1 MKEKVSVPFM
11 LLGILFN
18 VCLIAANLLETKVI
32 QVGSLTVTV
41 GLLVFPISY
50 IINDCIAEVWGFKKA
65 RLIIWSG
72 FAMNFFVVALGL
84 IAVAIPAAPF
94 WEGEEHFN
102 FVFGMAPRI
111 VAASLMAFLVGSFLN
126 AYVMSK
132 MKVASQGRNF
142 SARAI
147 WSTVVGETADSLIFF
162 PVAFGGVIA
171 WKELLIMMGIQIV
184 LKSMYE
190 VIILP
195 VTIRVVKAIKK
206 IDGSD
211 VYDTNISYNVLK
223 VKDI

>member
-32 QVGSLTVTV
+32 QIGSLTVTA

-72 FAMNFFVVALGL
+72 FAMHFFVVALGL

-94 WEGEEHFN
+94 WEGEEHFD

-132 MKVASQGRNF
+132 MKVASRGRHF

-147 WSTVVGETADSLIFF
+147 LSTLAGETADSLIFF
-162 PVAFGGVIA
+162 PVAFGGIIA
-171 WKELLIMMGIQIV
+171 WRELLIMMCIQII

-211 VYDTNISYNVLK
+211 VYDTDISYNVLK

>member
-32 QVGSLTVTV
+32 QIGSLTVTA

-94 WEGEEHFN
+94 WEGEEPFD

-132 MKVASQGRNF
+132 MKVASRGRHF

-147 WSTVVGETADSLIFF
+147 LSTLVGETADSLIFF
-162 PVAFGGVIA
+162 PVAFGGIIA
-171 WKELLIMMGIQIV
+171 WRELLIMMCIQII

-211 VYDTNISYNVLK
+211 VYDTDISYNVLK